1 MFQGT
6 TLCRYPWFDQQH
18 TSLFLAFYSP
28 VSNGAQWQRCTK
40 AVAVYFWL
48 SAVEALTLRLTSLL
62 LRLAVLLLELITEN
76 PYATVHTQTR
86 SSTSLIRLKDERRK
100 TMQTLSYPITS
111 TATMPNFRQILN
123 VLEEPGG
130 NDTNNA
136 TSMLYWMLVESACSI
151 VRYPADECTDLPYGP
166 RCEE

>member
-1 MFQGT
+1 MRRSPALCMHSGILQHMGHCLASDALVFQGT
-6 TLCRYPWFDQQH
+6 TLCRYPWFDQQR

-62 LRLAVLLLELITEN
+62 LRLTVLLLELITEN

-111 TATMPNFRQILN
+111 TATLQRRCP
-123 VLEEPGG
+123 
-130 NDTNNA
+130 
-136 TSMLYWMLVESACSI
+136 TS
-151 VRYPADECTDLPYGP
+151 VRY
-166 RCEE
+166 